1 MSYYYQHASVF
12 ASRTVEEFDSEQGIT
27 TALGTAIALR
37 YQYDDSH
44 DIPESLALLVK
55 DTLAVK
61 LEALVIGVWKDLI
74 EGGDNSS
81 EVVNALVAVADRLP
95 NLKAIFL
102 GDILSEEYEISW
114 IVQSDISP
122 VLSAYPNLEWLQVR
136 GGSGLEF
143 SPVQHDNL
151 KYLIIETGG
160 LSREAIGQICQ
171 LQLPSLEHLELWL
184 GSDYYGGDSTV
195 EDLQPILEG
204 NLYPKLK
211 YLGLRNAQYTDEIA
225 EAVVRFR
232 KADRFSESRIIH
244 QLKTLDLSMGTLG
257 AKGAEFLC
265 SCAAIKNLD
274 TLNVSENY
282 LNDEDIA
289 KLASLKINLIADN
302 QKDIEEYDEN
312 ERYCSVSE

>member
-12 ASRTVEEFDSEQGIT
+12 ASRTVEEFDPQQGLT
-27 TALGTAIALR
+27 TAVGTAIALR
-37 YQYDDSH
+37 YQYDGSH
-44 DIPESLALLVK
+44 DVPESLALLVK
-55 DTLAVK
+55 DPLAVK

-81 EVVNALVAVADRLP
+81 GVVNALVAVADRLP

-114 IVQSDISP
+114 ILQSDISP
-122 VLSAYPNLEWLQVR
+122 VLSAYPNLEWLRVR

-143 SPVQHDNL
+143 SPVEHDNL

-160 LSREAIGQICQ
+160 LSEDAIAEICE
-171 LQLPSLEHLELWL
+171 LQLPNLEHLELWL
-184 GSDYYGGDSTV
+184 GSDDYGGDSTV

-225 EAVVRFR
+225 EAVGR
-232 KADRFSESRIIH
+232 SRIIH

-257 AKGAEFLC
+257 ATGAEFIC

-282 LNDEDIA
+282 LNNEHIA
-289 KLASLKINLIADN
+289 KLASLKINLISGH
-302 QKDIEEYDEN
+302 QKEIEAYDEG

>member
-12 ASRTVEEFDSEQGIT
+12 ASRTVEEFDPQRGLT
-27 TALGTAIALR
+27 TAVGTAIALR

-44 DIPESLALLVK
+44 DVPESLALLVK
-55 DTLAVK
+55 DPLAVK
-61 LEALVIGVWKDLI
+61 LEALVIGTWKDLL
-74 EGGDNSS
+74 DSNKNSAG
-81 EVVNALVAVADRLP
+81 VVNALVAVADRLP

-114 IVQSDISP
+114 IAQSDISP

-143 SPVQHDNL
+143 SPVEHSNL

-160 LSREAIGQICQ
+160 LSEDAIAQICQ
-171 LQLPSLEHLELWL
+171 LQLPNLEHLELWL

-225 EAVVRFR
+225 EAVGR
-232 KADRFSESRIIH
+232 SRIIH

-257 AKGAEFLC
+257 ATGAEFLC
-265 SCAAIKNLD
+265 SSPAIKNLD

-302 QKDIEEYDEN
+302 QKDIEEYDED

>member
-12 ASRTVEEFDSEQGIT
+12 ASRTVEEFDPQRGLT
-27 TALGTAIALR
+27 TAVGTAIALR

-44 DIPESLALLVK
+44 DVPESLALLVK
-55 DTLAVK
+55 DPLAVK
-61 LEALVIGVWKDLI
+61 LEALVIGTWKDLL
-74 EGGDNSS
+74 DSNKNSAG
-81 EVVNALVAVADRLP
+81 VVNALVAVADRLP

-114 IVQSDISP
+114 IAQSDISP

-143 SPVQHDNL
+143 SPVEHSNL

-160 LSREAIGQICQ
+160 LSEDAIAQICQ
-171 LQLPSLEHLELWL
+171 LQLPNLEHLELWL

-225 EAVVRFR
+225 EAVVR
-232 KADRFSESRIIH
+232 SRIIH

-257 AKGAEFLC
+257 AKGVEFLD
-265 SCAAIKNLD
+265 APAVQNLD
-274 TLNVSENY
+274 TLDLSENY
-282 LNDEDIA
+282 LEDNDIN
-289 KLASLKINLIADN
+289 KLANLKINVITEK
-302 QKDIEEYDEN
+302 QKNIEEDED

>member
-12 ASRTVEEFDSEQGIT
+12 ASRTVEEFDPQRGLT
-27 TALGTAIALR
+27 TAVGTAIALR
-37 YQYDDSH
+37 YEYDGSH
-44 DIPESLALLVK
+44 DIPDSLALLVK
-55 DTLAVK
+55 DPLAVK
-61 LEALVIGVWKDLI
+61 LEALVIGTWKDLL
-74 EGGDNSS
+74 DSNKNSAG
-81 EVVNALVAVADRLP
+81 VVNALVAVADRLP

-114 IVQSDISP
+114 IAQSDISP
-122 VLSAYPNLEWLQVR
+122 VLSAYPNLEWLRVR
-136 GGSGLEF
+136 GGSGLAF

-160 LSREAIGQICQ
+160 LSREAIAEICQ
-171 LQLPSLEHLELWL
+171 LQLPNLEHLELWL

-225 EAVVRFR
+225 EAVGR
-232 KADRFSESRIIH
+232 SRIIH

-257 AKGAEFLC
+257 ATGAEFLC
-265 SCAAIKNLD
+265 SSPAIKTLD
-274 TLNVSENY
+274 TLNISENY

-302 QKDIEEYDEN
+302 QKDIEEYDED

>member
-1 MSYYYQHASVF
+1 MSYYYQHSSVF
-12 ASRTVEEFDSEQGIT
+12 ASRTVEEFDPQRGVT
-27 TALGTAIALR
+27 TAVGTAIALR
-37 YQYDDSH
+37 YQYDGSH
-44 DIPESLALLVK
+44 DVPESLALLVQ
-55 DTLAVK
+55 DPLAVK
-61 LEALVIGVWKDLI
+61 LEALVIGTWKDLI

-114 IVQSDISP
+114 ISQSDISP
-122 VLSAYPNLEWLQVR
+122 ILSAYPNLEWLQVR
-136 GGSGLEF
+136 GGSGLQF
-143 SPVQHDNL
+143 SPVYHDNL

-160 LSREAIGQICQ
+160 LSREAIAQICQ
-171 LQLPSLEHLELWL
+171 LQLPNLEHLELWL

-225 EAVVRFR
+225 EAVGR
-232 KADRFSESRIIH
+232 SRIIN

-257 AKGAEFLC
+257 AEGAEFLF
-265 SCAAIKNLD
+265 SCAAIKTLD
-274 TLNVSENY
+274 TLNVAENY

-289 KLASLKINLIADN
+289 KLASLKINLIAAD
-302 QKDIEEYDEN
+302 QKDIEEYDDED

>member
-12 ASRTVEEFDSEQGIT
+12 ASRTVEEFDPQRGLT
-27 TALGTAIALR
+27 TAVGTAIALR

-61 LEALVIGVWKDLI
+61 LEALVIGTWKDLI

-114 IVQSDISP
+114 IAQSDISP
-122 VLSAYPNLEWLQVR
+122 ILSAYPHLEWLQVR

-143 SPVQHDNL
+143 SPVEHSNL

-160 LSREAIGQICQ
+160 LSEDAIAEICE
-171 LQLPSLEHLELWL
+171 LQLPNLEHLELWL
-184 GSDYYGGDSTV
+184 GSGGYGGNSTV

-225 EAVVRFR
+225 EAVGR
-232 KADRFSESRIIH
+232 SRIIH

-257 AKGAEFLC
+257 ATGAEFLC
-265 SCAAIKNLD
+265 SSPAIKNLD

>member
-12 ASRTVEEFDSEQGIT
+12 ASCTVEDFDPQRGLT
-27 TALGTAIALR
+27 TAVGTAIALR
-37 YQYDDSH
+37 YQYDGSYDLT
-44 DIPESLALLVK
+44 DYLALLVK
-55 DTLAVK
+55 DPLAVK

-74 EGGDNSS
+74 EGNDNSS
-81 EVVNALVAVADRLP
+81 QVVNALVAVADRLP

-114 IVQSDISP
+114 ISQSDISP
-122 VLSAYPNLEWLQVR
+122 ILSAYPNLEWLQVR
-136 GGSGLEF
+136 GGSGLKF
-143 SPVQHDNL
+143 SPVQHNNL
-151 KYLIIETGG
+151 KYLIVETGG
-160 LSREAIGQICQ
+160 LSQDAIAEICE
-171 LQLPSLEHLELWL
+171 LQLPNLEHLELWL

-225 EAVVRFR
+225 EALVR
-232 KADRFSESRIIH
+232 SRIIN

-257 AKGAEFLC
+257 AEGAEFIC

-274 TLNVSENY
+274 NLNVSENY

-289 KLASLKINLIADN
+289 KLASLKINLIAAD
-302 QKDIEEYDEN
+302 QKDIEEYDEED

>member
-12 ASRTVEEFDSEQGIT
+12 ASRPVEEFDPQRGLT
-27 TALGTAIALR
+27 TAVGTAIALR
-37 YQYDDSH
+37 YQDNGSYDVS
-44 DIPESLALLVK
+44 ESLALLVE
-55 DTLAVK
+55 DPLAVK
-61 LEALVIGVWKDLI
+61 LEALVIGAWKDLV
-74 EGGDNSS
+74 EGGDDSS
-81 EVVNALVAVADRLP
+81 TVVNALVAVADRLP

-114 IVQSDISP
+114 ISQSDLSP
-122 VLSAYPNLEWLQVR
+122 VLSAYPNLEWLRVR

-143 SPVQHDNL
+143 SPVEHDNL

-160 LSREAIGQICQ
+160 LSGEAIKQICE
-171 LQLPSLEHLELWL
+171 LDLPNLEHLELWL
-184 GSDYYGGDSTV
+184 GSKYYGGDSTV
-195 EDLQPILEG
+195 EDLEPILEG
-204 NLYPKLK
+204 DLYPQLK

-232 KADRFSESRIIH
+232 KADPESESRIIH

-257 AKGAEFLC
+257 AEGVEFLC
-265 SCAAIKNLD
+265 SSPAMKNLD

-289 KLASLKINLIADN
+289 KLASLKINLIADH
-302 QKDIEEYDEN
+302 QKSIEEYDS

>member
-12 ASRTVEEFDSEQGIT
+12 ASRTVEEFDPQQGLT
-27 TALGTAIALR
+27 TAVGTAIALR
-37 YQYDDSH
+37 YQYGSH
-44 DIPESLALLVK
+44 DVPESLALLVK
-55 DTLAVK
+55 DPLAVK

-114 IVQSDISP
+114 ILQSDISP
-122 VLSAYPNLEWLQVR
+122 VLSAYPNLEWLRVR

-143 SPVQHDNL
+143 SPVEHDNL

-160 LSREAIGQICQ
+160 LSEDAIAEICE
-171 LQLPSLEHLELWL
+171 LQLPNLEHLELWL
-184 GSDYYGGDSTV
+184 GCDNYGGDSTV

-204 NLYPKLK
+204 NLYPKLT

-225 EAVVRFR
+225 EAVGR
-232 KADRFSESRIIH
+232 SRIIH

-265 SCAAIKNLD
+265 SSPAIKNLD
-274 TLNVSENY
+274 TLNISENY
-282 LNDEDIA
+282 LNNEDIA
-289 KLASLKINLIADN
+289 KLASLKINLISGHQN
-302 QKDIEEYDEN
+302 EG